1 MRGFC
6 WLFFIW
12 LLSTGAVRGQAR
24 AGFLDR
30 PVRPAPGSR
39 PLGQVLAE
47 LARQSGLPFSYSSSR
62 VPLARRCYLPAGPP
76 RPLRAVLAEVL
87 AGTHLSY
94 GLLDG
99 QLVLWPARQAG
110 PVGITQLNGAAAGAT
125 APGSGNLSRRTG
137 PPGEDSD
144 AARRP
149 LRAAARADELLVQ
162 KPASVARLLP
172 SATRRLPAE
181 SRRPGDARPRR
192 AARGGLG
199 RWSPVGHRPVG
210 HRPVGHVVPAHPPVS
225 KPFAGSPLV
234 PSGTPAGKE
243 ETEKVL
249 VRTGAAGEPAGKT
262 GREVSPLRPLRARVL
277 PPAALATA
285 RPDSLPQTPPNVLP
299 PPAPATATAG
309 FQLSLVPPLSTNG
322 AANALTV
329 NRYSLNLLLGRAGGV
344 RGLEVGLANVVRDT
358 VRGAQVGGLLNAAST
373 VRGVQAAAGLN
384 VARRTVHG
392 LQVGFVNVA
401 REVHGVQLGL
411 LNLADSVQGVP
422 LGLLSLV
429 RHGGYLHGEV
439 WASESLPLN
448 AVVKVG
454 TRRYYTLL
462 GLAAE
467 PFINQVEWAG
477 GLGLGTAGRPRGR
490 FTLSLDLMQW
500 WLGGGGD
507 DGVGKQLLTQLR
519 PALAWQLERTGR
531 LQLVAGPSLNLG
543 LARRDNRFNRWS
555 FGQDQWLWVN
565 TTQEHALIRLWPGVQ
580 VGLRF

>member
-1 MRGFC
+1 
-6 WLFFIW
+6 
-12 LLSTGAVRGQAR
+12 
-24 AGFLDR
+24 
-30 PVRPAPGSR
+30 
-39 PLGQVLAE
+39 
-47 LARQSGLPFSYSSSR
+47 
-62 VPLARRCYLPAGPP
+62 
-76 RPLRAVLAEVL
+76 
-87 AGTHLSY
+87 
-94 GLLDG
+94 
-99 QLVLWPARQAG
+99 
-110 PVGITQLNGAAAGAT
+110 
-125 APGSGNLSRRTG
+125 
-137 PPGEDSD
+137 
-144 AARRP
+144 
-149 LRAAARADELLVQ
+149 
-162 KPASVARLLP
+162 
-172 SATRRLPAE
+172 
-181 SRRPGDARPRR
+181 
-192 AARGGLG
+192 
-199 RWSPVGHRPVG
+199 
-210 HRPVGHVVPAHPPVS
+210 
-225 KPFAGSPLV
+225 
-234 PSGTPAGKE
+234 
-243 ETEKVL
+243 
-249 VRTGAAGEPAGKT
+249 
-262 GREVSPLRPLRARVL
+262 
-277 PPAALATA
+277 
-285 RPDSLPQTPPNVLP
+285 
-299 PPAPATATAG
+299 
-309 FQLSLVPPLSTNG
+309 
-322 AANALTV
+322 
-329 NRYSLNLLLGRAGGV
+329 V

>member
-6 WLFFIW
+6 WLFLLW
-12 LLSTGAVRGQAR
+12 LLSTGAVRAQAR
-24 AGFLDR
+24 AGLLDR
-30 PVRPAPGSR
+30 PVRPAPGRR

-87 AGTHLSY
+87 AGTSLSY

-99 QLVLWPARQAG
+99 QLVLWPVRQAV
-110 PVGITQLNGAAAGAT
+110 PAGITQLNGAADRFA
-125 APGSGNLSRRTG
+125 APGGGVAAGRAV
-137 PPGEDSD
+137 PPGEDSEI
-144 AARRP
+144 ARHP
-149 LRAAARADELLVQ
+149 PRAAARANELSVQ
-162 KPASVARLLP
+162 KSSSVASSFPAAAHHLPDENRLL
-172 SATRRLPAE
+172 A
-181 SRRPGDARPRR
+181 RPGDAGLRL

-199 RWSPVGHRPVG
+199 RRSQVRNRLAGRAG
-210 HRPVGHVVPAHPPVS
+210 PAQSPVS
-225 KPFAGSPLV
+225 KPFAGPALP
-234 PSGTPAGKE
+234 PSGTLAGKE
-243 ETEKVL
+243 ATEKAL
-249 VRTGAAGEPAGKT
+249 VRTGAAGALAGKA
-262 GREVSPLRPLRARVL
+262 GREVPPLRPLRARVL
-277 PPAALATA
+277 PPAGLAAA
-285 RPDSLPQTPPNVLP
+285 RPDSLLKIPLTALP
-299 PPAPATATAG
+299 PPAPATAG

-329 NRYSLNLLLGRAGGV
+329 NHYSVNLLLGRAAGV
-344 RGLEVGLANVVRDT
+344 RGLEAGLANVVRDT
-358 VRGAQVGGLLNAAST
+358 VRGAQVAGLLNAAGT
-373 VRGVQAAAGLN
+373 VRGVQAAGLN
-384 VARRTVHG
+384 VARRGVRG

-439 WASESLPLN
+439 WASESIPLN

-462 GLAAE
+462 GVAAE
-467 PFINQVEWAG
+467 PFVNQVEWAG

-507 DGVGKQLLTQLR
+507 DGVAARLLTQLR

-531 LQLVAGPSLNLG
+531 LQLVAGPSLNLA
-543 LARRDNRFNRWS
+543 LARRDKRLNYWS

-565 TTQEHALIRLWPGVQ
+565 TTEEHALIRLWPGVQ

>member
-12 LLSTGAVRGQAR
+12 LLSAGAVRGQAR
-24 AGFLDR
+24 AGLLDC
-30 PVRPAPGSR
+30 PVRPVPGSR
-39 PLGQVLAE
+39 PLGRVLAE

-99 QLVLWPARQAG
+99 QLVLWPARQAV
-110 PVGITQLNGAAAGAT
+110 PAGITQLNGAAADYSA
-125 APGSGNLSRRTG
+125 APGGETRGGRAG
-137 PPGEDSD
+137 PPEIAGTP

-149 LRAAARADELLVQ
+149 SPAASQADRLSVQ
-162 KPASVARLLP
+162 SSVSIVRRP
-172 SATRRLPAE
+172 SSAARRLPAE
-181 SRRPGDARPRR
+181 SRPLTRTDDILPRR
-192 AARGGLG
+192 AAHGSLG
-199 RWSPVGHRPVG
+199 RRSPVGNRPAGRVLPT
-210 HRPVGHVVPAHPPVS
+210 HYPVS
-225 KPFAGSPLV
+225 KPFAGSALPF
-234 PSGTPAGKE
+234 SGTLAGKK
-243 ETEKVL
+243 ETGKAL

-262 GREVSPLRPLRARVL
+262 GREVSPLRSLRARGR
-277 PPAALATA
+277 PPAALAAA
-285 RPDSLPQTPPNVLP
+285 RPDSLPKMPLNVLP
-299 PPAPATATAG
+299 PPASATAG
-309 FQLSLVPPLSTNG
+309 FQLSLAPPLSTNG

-329 NRYSLNLLLGRAGGV
+329 NRYSLNLLLGRAAGV
-344 RGLEVGLANVVRDT
+344 RGLEAGLANVVRDT
-358 VRGAQVGGLLNAAST
+358 ARGAQVAGLLNAAGT

-462 GLAAE
+462 GVAAE
-467 PFINQVEWAG
+467 PFANQVEWAG
-477 GLGLGTAGRPRGR
+477 GFGLGTAGRPRGR

-531 LQLVAGPSLNLG
+531 LQLVAGPSLNLA
-543 LARRDNRFNRWS
+543 LARRDNRLNLWS

-565 TTQEHALIRLWPGVQ
+565 TTEEHALIRLWPGVQ